1 MSVTP
6 LPTAQAMCELVEGL
20 LGRTVE
26 AHPAHRGVDLAKNRE
41 NLAGTYVTNEG
52 RTAALILVDLAAAAR
67 LGAALGLAPRS
78 AADAAIKDGL
88 LPVQLGENVAE
99 VLNVAASLFNADG
112 APHLRLAAVYGGDVP
127 APAEVAAWAK
137 GSGPRLDLELDVA
150 GYGTG
155 GWSVLLR

>member
-6 LPTAQAMCELVEGL
+6 LPSAQAVRELVEGL
-20 LGRTVE
+20 LGRAVE
-26 AHPAHRGVDLAKNRE
+26 SHSAHQGVDLARNRE
-41 NLAGTYVTNEG
+41 NLVGTYVTDEG
-52 RTAALILVDLAAAAR
+52 HAAALIMVDLAAAAR
-67 LGAALGLAPRS
+67 LGAALGLAPRT
-78 AADAAIKDGL
+78 AADAAIKGGL

-112 APHLRLAAVYGGDVP
+112 APHLRLASVYGGDVP

-137 GSGPRLDLELDVA
+137 SFVPRLDLELDVA

-155 GWSVLLR
+155 TWSILLR